1 MARTSDPGLAAAAG
15 LQIQVTAVNTVIEKR
30 NTLRDLLAAARH
42 RRKTLILAF
51 CVALLCFILL
61 AMFLPPKFRSAG
73 TILIEQQ
80 EMPQELVRS
89 TVTSYADERV
99 QVISKRVMTT
109 ETLLNIIRR
118 YDLYPKQR
126 AKDTREALLA
136 RMRKDI
142 GLKMISA
149 DVIDPRSGHPTS
161 ATIAFEV
168 SYTSSSPDVAAK
180 VANELTTLYLNEN
193 LNNRTQLA
201 RDAANFLQAEG
212 DRLDHQIADLEVKLA
227 TFKDKNLNK
236 LPELTQL
243 NMTLLDRTDEQLR
256 EVQNR
261 KDSLEQQRVFLEAQ
275 LAQLKPNSTV
285 FSDTGERIVSSA
297 DRLKMARSQLDS
309 ARATYSP
316 DHPDV
321 IRLEREVEGLQKE
334 VASDP
339 GAKSTA
345 PSTELNDLQRRLEK
359 AESALADAE
368 QRYSPEHPDRIRLE
382 SQVADL
388 KTQFAA
394 EKAVTPAV
402 AAGDGATPNSTP
414 IQADNPA
421 FVQVQAQLAATR
433 NDLVALATE
442 AAKLQAQANEYQHNI
457 SMSPQVEKEYRDLS
471 RDYENAR
478 VKYAEIRSK
487 QVEAKTAQDLEADRK
502 GERFTLIDPPL
513 PPEEPVSP
521 NRLLIFAAGLVLSV
535 GFTIGLLWYLE
546 TMDTTVRGRGDLFS
560 LTGIA
565 PLALVPHIGNLAE
578 QNAARRR
585 KWLTAGTTAA
595 TFCVAVILIHFFY
608 RPLDVLWFGFAR
620 KFGF

>member
-1 MARTSDPGLAAAAG
+1 MARTSDPGLAAPAG

-30 NTLRDLLAAARH
+30 NTLRELLAAARH
-42 RRKTLILAF
+42 RRTALIIAF
-51 CVALLCFILL
+51 SLGMLFFVLL
-61 AMFLPPKFRSAG
+61 AVLLPPKYRSAG

-89 TVTSYADERV
+89 TVTSYADERI

-126 AKDTREALLA
+126 AKDTREALLT

-168 SYTSSSPDVAAK
+168 SFISSNPDMAAK

-212 DRLDHQIADLEVKLA
+212 DRLDHQIGDLEVKLA
-227 TFKDKNLNK
+227 QFKDKNLNK

-256 EVQNR
+256 ELQNR

-285 FSDTGERIVSSA
+285 FSDTGERIISSA

-309 ARATYSP
+309 ARAMYSP

-321 IRLEREVEGLQKE
+321 IRLQREVDGLEKD
-334 VASDP
+334 VAAQP
-339 GAKSTA
+339 GSQTTT
-345 PSTELNDLQRRLEK
+345 PSTELNDLRRRLEH
-359 AESALADAE
+359 AQSALADAE
-368 QRYSPEHPDRIRLE
+368 QRYNPEHPDRIRLE
-382 SQVADL
+382 AQVGDL
-388 KTQFAA
+388 RKQL
-394 EKAVTPAV
+394 AV
-402 AAGDGATPNSTP
+402 AQATPPASVGDGTSLNSTP
-414 IQADNPA
+414 VQADNPA
-421 FVQVQAQLAATR
+421 FVQVQAQLSATR
-433 NDLVALATE
+433 NDLSALATE
-442 AAKLQAQANEYQHNI
+442 MTKLQAQANEYQRNI
-457 SMSPQVEKEYRDLS
+457 TLSPGVEKEYRELS
-471 RDYENAR
+471 RDYDNAR

-521 NRLLIFAAGLVLSV
+521 NRFLILLAGVVLS
-535 GFTIGLLWYLE
+535 IGLTAGVLWYLE
-546 TMDTTVRGRGDLFS
+546 TMDATVRGRSDLFN

-565 PLALVPHIGNLAE
+565 PLALVPYIGTLGE
-578 QNAARRR
+578 ERAARRR
-585 KWLTAGTTAA
+585 MWLTAGTSAA
-595 TFCVAVILIHFFY
+595 TFCVAVVLVHFFY
-608 RPLDVLWFGFAR
+608 RPLDVLWFSVAH
-620 KFGF
+620 KFGL